1 MVTRKRRKIMADG
14 DRPTPALDAAVA
26 HLRRLVSGAAR
37 SGQGRLPPLRAIA
50 AAAGVSYVT
59 ASRALAYLTREG
71 VLSAR
76 PGQGIAVPA
85 ARPAL
90 GAQSAA
96 TPSRASAPQGRPVRR
111 ALRWNSLADRLE
123 QEILQGRH
131 DNAASLPSLKELA
144 AAHAANYRTV
154 RKALDR
160 LAERR
165 IVEPYHRTCRVCR
178 HPARRGRGTVVLVA
192 RANTGG
198 RQQVF
203 DARTANQLRVLEG
216 QCAQVGVDLQT
227 APVVYRGEQLA
238 AADGAPGFGDIVRE
252 RTVLG
257 FVAWTMGMSLPAALD
272 LERRLSE
279 HGKPVAM
286 LDEDD
291 TLHGVRLAG
300 ARARLFVSAG
310 TATCGMHVGQYL
322 RRLGHHNVAYVTV
335 FAQDR
340 WSRNRLAGL
349 REAYGND
356 SAAVQEFTAPSVDA
370 ALADSDEVSRLLVAL
385 RRSGAAP
392 VAAQPARSMSAAL
405 AEEQVTA
412 MVRRRML
419 HEHLWPALKAASR
432 EAALTAWVGANDDV
446 ALQCLEFLRSRSVD
460 VPGRMSVVGFDDTFD
475 ATYWQMTSYSFDTS
489 AVVHSMLAHVLRP
502 DLSAG
507 GERAQP
513 SNETP
518 GFVVARQTSGP
529 ARR

>member
-1 MVTRKRRKIMADG
+1 MEEEI
-14 DRPTPALDAAVA
+14 LE
-26 HLRRLVSGAAR
+26 
-37 SGQGRLPPLRAIA
+37 GR
-50 AAAGVSYVT
+50 Y
-59 ASRALAYLTREG
+59 EG
-71 VLSAR
+71 VD
-76 PGQGIAVPA
+76 V
-85 ARPAL
+85 
-90 GAQSAA
+90 
-96 TPSRASAPQGRPVRR
+96 
-111 ALRWNSLADRLE
+111 
-123 QEILQGRH
+123 
-131 DNAASLPSLKELA
+131 LPSIKELA
-144 AAHAANYRTV
+144 AVHAANYRTV

-178 HPARRGRGTVVLVA
+178 HPTQRGCGTVVLVA
-192 RANTGG
+192 RANTEG

-203 DARTANQLRVLEG
+203 DARTAEKLRLLES
-216 QCAQVGVDLQT
+216 QCAHAGVALRT
-227 APVVYRGEQLA
+227 VPVVYRGEQLA
-238 AADGAPGFGDIVRE
+238 AVDGAPGFGDIVRE

-322 RRLGHHNVAYVTV
+322 RRLGHRNVAYVTV
-335 FAQDR
+335 FAEDR

-356 SAAVQEFTAPSVDA
+356 GAAVQAFAAPSVDA
-370 ALADSDEVSRLLVAL
+370 ALADSDEVGRLLAAL

-392 VAAQPARSMSAAL
+392 IAAQPARSMSAAL

-419 HEHLWPALKAASR
+419 HEHLWPALKAASG
-432 EAALTAWVGANDDV
+432 EAAVTAWVGANDDV
-446 ALQCLEFLRSRSVD
+446 ALQCLEFLQCRQVGVPERVSVL
-460 VPGRMSVVGFDDTFD
+460 GFDDTFD

-502 DLSAG
+502 DLSASR
-507 GERAQP
+507 ERPQTGR
-513 SNETP
+513 ETA